1 MSNDKILSIEN
12 LEVKYGETEALSDFS
27 LTIKDGE
34 IYSLI
39 GPSGCGKSTLL
50 KVLCG
55 IMKEYKGRIVYGNKV
70 FSPKEIAIG
79 YVPQQY
85 GLLEWKTVKENI
97 FLPFRL
103 NKDRVLNEA
112 EVNEIVSS
120 LEIEDLHD
128 RYPSQLSGGQKQR
141 VALARAFVSQPDILL
156 MDEPFSSLDTFTS
169 EVSQK
174 LFLRLW
180 DKYKVT
186 TLFITHNIHEAVSIG
201 KHIIIMSKAPGK
213 IIHSVE
219 NPLFNVDE
227 YPEEK
232 LRFVASIIQKTG
244 Y

>member
-1 MSNDKILSIEN
+1 MLSIEH
-12 LEVKYGETEALSDFS
+12 LSVKYGNTEALSDFS
-27 LTIKDGE
+27 LPIKTGE

-55 IMKEYKGRIVYGNKV
+55 IIKEYGGQITINDKT
-70 FSPKEIAIG
+70 FSPKETSIG
-79 YVPQQY
+79 YVPQHY
-85 GLLEWKTVKENI
+85 GLLEWKTIKENI
-97 FLPFRL
+97 YLPFKL
-103 NKDRVLNEA
+103 NPEKKLKET
-112 EVNEIVSS
+112 EVNEIIHS
-120 LEIEDLHD
+120 LEIEDLMD

-169 EVSQK
+169 EVSQR

-180 DKYKVT
+180 EKHKVT

-201 KHIIIMSKAPGK
+201 KHIIIMSKSPGK
-213 IIHSVE
+213 IIHEIE
-219 NPLFNVDE
+219 NPLFNISE
-227 YPEEK
+227 QQEEK
-232 LRFVASIIQKTG
+232 LRFVASIIQKIG

>member
-1 MSNDKILSIEN
+1 MLSIQN
-12 LEVKYGETEALSDFS
+12 LEVKYGNTVALSDFS
-27 LTIKDGE
+27 LTIKRGE

-55 IMKEYKGRIVYGNKV
+55 IIKDYEGDIAFNDKV
-70 FSPKEIAIG
+70 FSPKDVAIG

-85 GLLEWKTVKENI
+85 GLLEWKTIRDNI
-97 FLPFRL
+97 FLSYKL
-103 NKDRVLNEA
+103 NPDKVLKES
-112 EVNEIVSS
+112 EVSAIISS
-120 LEIEDLHD
+120 LEIDDLQS

-141 VALARAFVSQPDILL
+141 VALARAFISQPDILL

-169 EVSQK
+169 EASQR

-180 DKYKVT
+180 EKYKVT

-201 KHIIIMSKAPGK
+201 EHIIVMSKSPGK
-213 IIHSVE
+213 IIHQVE
-219 NPLFNVDE
+219 NPLFNVSE
-227 YPEEK
+227 YQEEK
-232 LRFVASIIQKTG
+232 LRFVASIINKIG

>member
-1 MSNDKILSIEN
+1 MLSIEN
-12 LEVKYGETEALSDFS
+12 LEVKYENTVALSNFS
-27 LTIKDGE
+27 LAVKRGE

-55 IMKEYKGRIVYGNKV
+55 IIKNHKGRMAFNDKV
-70 FSPKEIAIG
+70 FSPKDVTIG

-85 GLLEWKTVKENI
+85 GLLEWKTVQDNI
-97 FLPFRL
+97 FLPYKL
-103 NKDRVLNEA
+103 NPDKKLNEL
-112 EVNEIVSS
+112 EVSEVIAS
-120 LEIEDLHD
+120 LEIEDLRC

-141 VALARAFVSQPDILL
+141 VALARAFISQPDILL

-169 EVSQK
+169 EASQR

-180 DKYKVT
+180 EKYKVT

-201 KHIIIMSKAPGK
+201 EHIIVMSKSPGK
-213 IIHSVE
+213 IIHQIE
-219 NPLFNVDE
+219 NPLFNVSE
-227 YPEEK
+227 YQEEK
-232 LRFVASIIQKTG
+232 LRFVGSIIKKIG

>member
-1 MSNDKILSIEN
+1 MLSIQN
-12 LEVKYGETEALSDFS
+12 LKVKYGNTVALSDFS
-27 LTIKDGE
+27 LTIKRGE

-55 IMKEYKGRIVYGNKV
+55 IIKDYEGDIAFNDKV
-70 FSPKEIAIG
+70 FSPKDVAIG

-85 GLLEWKTVKENI
+85 GLLEWKTIRDNI
-97 FLPFRL
+97 FLSYKL
-103 NKDRVLNEA
+103 NPDKTLKEP
-112 EVNEIVSS
+112 EVSAIISS
-120 LEIEDLHD
+120 LEIDDLQS

-141 VALARAFVSQPDILL
+141 VALARAFISQPDILL

-169 EVSQK
+169 EASQR

-180 DKYKVT
+180 EKYKVT

-201 KHIIIMSKAPGK
+201 EHIIVMSKSPGK
-213 IIHSVE
+213 IIHQVE
-219 NPLFNVDE
+219 NPLFNVSE
-227 YPEEK
+227 YQEEK
-232 LRFVASIIQKTG
+232 LRFVASIINKIG

>member
-1 MSNDKILSIEN
+1 MLSIEN
-12 LEVKYGETEALSDFS
+12 LEVRYGNTEALSGFS
-27 LTIKDGE
+27 LNIQDGE

-55 IMKEYKGRIVYGNKV
+55 ILKDYEGKITFNNKM
-70 FSPKEIAIG
+70 FSPKDIAIG

-85 GLLEWKTVKENI
+85 GLLEWKTVRENI
-97 FLPFRL
+97 FLPFKL
-103 NKDRVLNEA
+103 NSKRDFNEQEA
-112 EVNEIVSS
+112 NEIIRS

-141 VALARAFVSQPDILL
+141 VALARAFVSRPDILL

-169 EVSQK
+169 EASQQ
-174 LFLRLW
+174 LFLHLW
-180 DKYKVT
+180 KKYKVT

-201 KHIIIMSKAPGK
+201 EHIIIMSKAPGK
-213 IIHSVE
+213 IIHRVE

-232 LRFVASIIQKTG
+232 LRFVASIIQKAD

>member
-1 MSNDKILSIEN
+1 MLSIEN
-12 LEVKYGETEALSDFS
+12 LSVKYGDTEALNDFS
-27 LTIKDGE
+27 LEIKDGE

-55 IMKEYKGRIVYGNKV
+55 IIKNYSGAIRFNNKS
-70 FSPKEIAIG
+70 FTPRDISIG
-79 YVPQQY
+79 YVPQHY
-85 GLLEWKTVKENI
+85 GLLEWKTVKDNI
-97 FLPFRL
+97 FLPFKL
-103 NKDRVLNEA
+103 NPSKILKSSEVEEVLL
-112 EVNEIVSS
+112 S
-120 LEIEDLHD
+120 LEIEDLQM

-141 VALARAFVSQPDILL
+141 VALARAFISQPDILL

-169 EVSQK
+169 EASQR

-180 DKYKVT
+180 EKYKVT

-201 KHIIIMSKAPGK
+201 KYIILMSKAPGK
-213 IIHSVE
+213 IIHEVE
-219 NPLFNVDE
+219 NPLFNISE

-232 LRFVASIIQKTG
+232 LRFVASIIQKAG

>member
-1 MSNDKILSIEN
+1 MLSIEH
-12 LEVKYGETEALSDFS
+12 LSVKYGNAEVLNDFS
-27 LTIKDGE
+27 LSIRTGE

-55 IMKEYKGRIVYGNKV
+55 IIKEYGGQITLNDKI
-70 FSPKEIAIG
+70 FSPKGTSIG
-79 YVPQQY
+79 YVPQHY

-97 FLPFRL
+97 YLPFKL
-103 NKDRVLNEA
+103 SPDKILKET
-112 EVNEIVSS
+112 EINEIIHS
-120 LEIEDLHD
+120 LEIEDLMD

-169 EVSQK
+169 EVSQR

-180 DKYKVT
+180 EKYKVT

-201 KHIIIMSKAPGK
+201 KHIVIMSKAPGK
-213 IIHSVE
+213 IVHEIE
-219 NPLFNVDE
+219 NPLFNIPE
-227 YPEEK
+227 YQEEK